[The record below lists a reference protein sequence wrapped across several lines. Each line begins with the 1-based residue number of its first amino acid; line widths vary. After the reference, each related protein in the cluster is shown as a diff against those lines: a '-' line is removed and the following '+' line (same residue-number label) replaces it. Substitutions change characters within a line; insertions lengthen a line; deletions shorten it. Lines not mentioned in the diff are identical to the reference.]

1 MEAITPFDLV
11 SFIVLL
17 GMFILGYMQGVT
29 RRVFGLVAILFSLGV
44 AMELRQSLGS
54 YLAQQWTTAPP
65 EYAYMVAF
73 GALFLGLAV
82 ALTIGIQITYRPT
95 PLFPRY
101 PVLDE
106 ILGALIGLLEGFV
119 LLMILVLV
127 MDPYFATTAA
137 NTAAAGEFPPLR
149 SVWQLL
155 DPSLTA
161 SIMRDTVIPG
171 VVAAFS
177 FLVPEDIRKT
187 FAAVASHL
195 A

>member
-29 RRVFGLVAILFSLGV
+29 RRLFGLVAILFSLGV
-44 AMELRQSLGS
+44 AIQVRQPLGS
-54 YLAQQWTTAPP
+54 YLAQQWTNAPA

-73 GALFLGLAV
+73 GAVFLALAI
-82 ALTIGIQITYRPT
+82 ALTIGIQVAYRPE
-95 PLFPRY
+95 PLFPKY

-106 ILGALIGLLEGFV
+106 ILGGLIGLLEGFIV
-119 LLMILVLV
+119 LMILVLV
-127 MDPYFATTAA
+127 MDPYYAGTAGKA
-137 NTAAAGEFPPLR
+137 AAAGEFLPLR
-149 SVWQLL
+149 SVWEAL

-161 SIMRDTVIPG
+161 SIMREGVLPG
-171 VVAAFS
+171 VVGAFR
-177 FLVPEDIRKT
+177 FLVPEDIAKT
-187 FAAVASHL
+187 FAVIASRL

>member
-17 GMFILGYMQGVT
+17 GMFILGYMQGLA
-29 RRVFGLVAILFSLGV
+29 RRVFGLVAILFSVGV

-54 YLAQQWTTAPP
+54 YLAEQWTTAPA

-73 GALFLGLAV
+73 GALFLALAI
-82 ALTIGIQITYRPT
+82 ALTIGIQIVYRPT

-106 ILGALIGLLEGFV
+106 ILGGLVGLLEGFV

-127 MDPYFATTAA
+127 LDPYYATTAGGR
-137 NTAAAGEFPPLR
+137 AAAGEFAPLR
-149 SVWQLL
+149 WLWEAL

-161 SIMRDTVIPG
+161 SVMRDSVIPA
-171 VVAAFS
+171 VLSAVS
-177 FLVPEDIRKT
+177 FLVPADIRKT
-187 FAAVASHL
+187 FGAIASHL